1 MADNNKVPVKR
12 KAGNPYM
19 TDNVIQLD
27 DSISPVI
34 ATMRNWDGV
43 DFHFPDQVKSRLDA
57 YFNLCQAYSIRPGVA
72 GMSMALG
79 INRRRLHEIMQ
90 GTIDKPMY
98 NGNKY
103 KDLPKATRHIIQKA
117 YDSLEVMWE
126 YSMQSGKINPPCGI
140 FLGKNHFGYQD
151 VVDYNVSAKT
161 EPETL
166 PASQLQSRLD
176 ALPDDDA

>member
-1 MADNNKVPVKR
+1 MEKSKTPAKR
-12 KAGNPYM
+12 KAGNPYL
-19 TDNVIQLD
+19 TDQSIQLD

-57 YFNLCQAYSIRPGVA
+57 YFDLCQTYSIRPGVA
-72 GMSMALG
+72 GMAMALG
-79 INRRRLHEIMQ
+79 INRKRLHEIMQ
-90 GTIDKPMY
+90 GTEYKSFY
-98 NGNKY
+98 GNNSKY
-103 KDLPKATRHIIQKA
+103 KDLPRATRDIIQKA